1 MQLDGVT
8 LEQALN
14 QILSVNRSSYK
25 VLSERSILI
34 FDDTAQKHQAYDD
47 QVIQTFYLS
56 NADATELAQLLSQAF
71 RPPGLAIQPAIA
83 PNKAQNSI
91 TIRATRAGRRR
102 SSRS

>member
-14 QILSVNRSSYK
+14 QILTMNQLSYK
-25 VLSERSILI
+25 VLTERSIL
-34 FDDTAQKHQAYDD
+34 DLQDTAQKHQAYDD

-71 RPPGLAIQPAIA
+71 RPAGHRGPADD
-83 PNKAQNSI
+83 
-91 TIRATRAGRRR
+91 RAEQGAELDHDPRHGAGRRR